1 MSAINGILPGGCYRP
16 DMISNPTNA
25 RTGMQGGKV
34 MFENDNYKISAND
47 DNNVIIHS
55 KKTGEE
61 YNIWGDPHVNIDG
74 KHSFDFWGTTTF
86 NLDDGT
92 KVTIDTTPWKGDQ
105 NATVAS
111 KVTITNGDYGV
122 QITGVDSNTKGDLKF
137 NETKANGWLMDA
149 MVDDGNTIY
158 ENPVGKGFVAID
170 DHGHIRNV
178 DQKCINE
185 TDLLKGGAL
194 KDKYADAFKMLSSL
208 MSISF
213 FSGFMQGLVIG
224 DDFVHVEEAGID
236 TVAADGGDV
245 GIVFVAG
252 KDGQHPGAQDV
263 GKAWGVGTGV
273 GQRTGFLPA

>member
-1 MSAINGILPGGCYRP
+1 MSAINGIMAGGCYRP
-16 DMISNPTNA
+16 DTISNPTNA
-25 RTGMQGGKV
+25 RTSMQNGKV

-47 DNNVIIHS
+47 DNNVIIQN

-158 ENPVGKGFVAID
+158 ENPVGKGFVAVD
-170 DHGHIRNV
+170 DSGHIRTV
-178 DQKCINE
+178 DQKYINE

-213 FSGFMQGLVIG
+213 FSGFMQGLVNG
-224 DDFVHVEEAGID
+224 LHDSLHEGCRDAKPTPRPRDDMVRISPIERGGQPF
-236 TVAADGGDV
+236 AAFALVMTRDLDQ
-245 GIVFVAG
+245 IANLRAAFN
-252 KDGQHPGAQDV
+252 
-263 GKAWGVGTGV
+263 
-273 GQRTGFLPA
+273 R